1 MKKTRGGSQ
10 RKNKENRE
18 VLGIEKELD
27 REETRP
33 QEDNNNVDGT
43 MEIEM
48 VDMGIK
54 RRAWIPLAELEG
66 KEDDGKQVKVDGE
79 IKELSKLFAQ

>member
-1 MKKTRGGSQ
+1 MAAKGKIKRTEG
-10 RKNKENRE
+10 
-18 VLGIEKELD
+18 VPGIEKESD
-27 REETRP
+27 RGETRP

-54 RRAWIPLAELEG
+54 RRARIPLAELEG
-66 KEDDGKQVKVDGE
+66 KEDNGKRVKVDGE
-79 IKELSKLFAQ
+79 IKELGKLFAQ